1 MPLILLDAVGIG
13 RVHLPFQRKLLV
25 APRTP
30 QDFQLCHPVFQFHL
44 LCQHGVIRGGRLKL
58 RGGKHRFIHILTG
71 PGDAPA
77 GENLLDIPQLLF
89 LNLPEV
95 GVKGALCHKL
105 LYHDLRV
112 LVALPDPA
120 PIPLGNIGGPPG
132 TIQMIDRNY
141 LVLHIHAGSQ
151 LIGAAQQDADFTLT
165 GALKQ
170 RLPLDLGRGVVDKGD
185 LGFRYALFDQH
196 PLKFIIYIET
206 PRLGRTH
213 ITENELGG
221 GCLGGVRP
229 NLIHLVNA
237 DVQFASCTVCR
248 GDDHAGVN
256 RHHAGLA
263 GQLQHIIFFRLYT
276 ASADCVRPQDKL
288 RHDRPLRG
296 GGLCGNDLRLSAPN
310 GWQTGNIKHIR
321 SFDVRNLSEN
331 RHQFRQVVEPHKAI
345 PHPVAAAL
353 RPQLKHG
360 SPLGEV
366 GDPGIEIGPAEPL
379 QLLRL

>member
-1 MPLILLDAVGIG
+1 MS
-13 RVHLPFQRKLLV
+13 
-25 APRTP
+25 
-30 QDFQLCHPVFQFHL
+30 
-44 LCQHGVIRGGRLKL
+44 QHGIIRSSRLKL

-77 GENLLDIPQLLF
+77 GKNLLDIPQLLF

-213 ITENELGG
+213 IAENELGG

-237 DVQFASCTVCR
+237 DVQLASCTVRR

-256 RHHAGLA
+256 RHHTGLA

-288 RHDRPLRG
+288 RHDRF
-296 GGLCGNDLRLSAPN
+296 LC
-310 GWQTGNIKHIR
+310 R
-321 SFDVRNLSEN
+321 SRFCGDNFCLATVN
-331 RHQFRQVVEPHKAI
+331 RR
-345 PHPVAAAL
+345 
-353 RPQLKHG
+353 
-360 SPLGEV
+360 
-366 GDPGIEIGPAEPL
+366 
-379 QLLRL
+379 